1 MEMTRW
7 QRLAAWC
14 RGESTRHRGV
24 FSGFCTPTT
33 TDTSLP
39 SMPRW
44 LALAGGARLL
54 TPKPHPKLRHTRSDT
69 AAGTAYLSRYGR
81 HEVPSPLPALRS
93 LRRNRSAGTLNRA
106 SPSPSSESVYT
117 IVIKLPEAPMAAGAS
132 GSITMRCE
140 PESPSVSRAVTVT
153 DVTGVTDGVTDA
165 SGVTDESDAHQPH
178 CPLSRAAS
186 RRTRVQDEDEASSDG
201 GLPLPPPPPVSRR
214 PSQLPDFR
222 IPLNARVI
230 PKQLVK
236 IHNPK
241 KKKKREEKK
250 QDRKA
255 AKTLSAILLA
265 FIITWTPYN
274 VLVLI
279 RVMLECDDC
288 IPDELWNFSYYLCYI
303 NSTVNPLCYALC
315 NASFRRTY
323 VKILTCTWHKNK
335 HQAAGR
341 LHYN

>member
-1 MEMTRW
+1 MEQTRW

-14 RGESTRHRGV
+14 RGESGRRRRV
-24 FSGFCTPTT
+24 LSVFCTPTT
-33 TDTSLP
+33 TDTPLP
-39 SMPRW
+39 GVPRW

-93 LRRNRSAGTLNRA
+93 LRRNRSAGTLGRA
-106 SPSPSSESVYT
+106 SPSPSGDSVYT
-117 IVIKLPEAPMAAGAS
+117 IVIKLPEAPTAAGHS

-140 PESPSVSRAVTVT
+140 PESPALSRVMGVTAVT
-153 DVTGVTDGVTDA
+153 DVGGVTDLA
-165 SGVTDESDAHQPH
+165 DAHQPH

-186 RRTRVQDEDEASSDG
+186 RRARADDDELSSDG

-230 PKQLVK
+230 PKQLVR

-288 IPDELWNFSYYLCYI
+288 IPDELWNFFYYLCYI